1 MSMSSRQRERLS
13 YELARSQVIA
23 HAQHAIRCQ
32 RIEHGARVAT
42 ALYEAG
48 LKEHLQV
55 FRGRRLPRVRGVGYL
70 PHRLFSSTEHRQ
82 DADASRIGEGAA
94 AVRNHLQ
101 LVI

>member
-32 RIEHGARVAT
+32 RIEHGTRVAP

-55 FRGRRLPRVRGVGYL
+55 FRRSRLPRIRGVGDL
-70 PHRLFSSTEHRQ
+70 PDGLFSSTEHRQ
-82 DADASRIGEGAA
+82 DTDAGRIGEGAA
-94 AVRNHLQ
+94 AVRDHLQ
-101 LVI
+101 LFV